1 MVVVMVVVGG
11 DDDDDGD
18 DDVYMYPADM
28 HPDERHAYREAVRAS
43 KAAEWNRQQQEHFI
57 KGKRKTGESSHPT
70 NPTTRQMR
78 KSQSV
83 RYSDASLPDAPIVY
97 KSSAARQKT
106 VKNLFKGGAI
116 KETMGRLISKF
127 FIYESVPPSKADSH
141 HFKNMIV
148 GAQQAGMGIE
158 PPSPYEIKH
167 KYLDMEYKDMEA
179 YVNIQRE
186 KWKTYGCTIM
196 SDGWTGPTK
205 LSIINFMVY
214 SKGSTIFLKSVDA
227 SNNIKDNKYIYGL
240 LKDVIK
246 EVGKQNVVQIVT
258 DNGSAFVKAGK
269 LLMKKYNLYWTPCAA
284 HCIDLMFEDIGK
296 RTSVA
301 DLITKAR
308 KITNFIYNHSWLL
321 AQMRKVCGG
330 DIVRPG
336 ATRFATNYIA
346 LDSLLKKKANLKKV
360 FISDE
365 WAQHNLSR
373 TLIGKEVESLM
384 FDHAYWERVG
394 KLVSIYEALY
404 TVLRIVDSEVVP
416 TMPFVYELIRV
427 MKENLIR
434 LNAKEWV
441 LEIIADRWDRTLKHP
456 LHAAAFFLNPR
467 FQYKRGVGTDPDLL
481 QAVHE
486 VFAKLDPT
494 SEGLSQFGNEIILFR
509 DAKRGFGDR
518 AAIASRSEM
527 VPAEWWFMYG
537 HHAPTLRRLAIKV
550 LSQTASSSACER
562 NWSTFALIHTKQR
575 NRLAYPMLQQ
585 LVFCYYNMKLK
596 IRDMEAEQD
605 KVAEKDYLDLLDIA
619 TEVGEEEDNQLFQWV
634 RPLHL
639 DDEDGNPDP
648 RIAAHVREAGVDVDR
663 VLSEE
668 VHTDSFSQ
676 DTRDSFQQGISQPA
690 VTSRPSFD
698 STSVEH
704 SSRPSATGT
713 SASGYDGSRG
723 EGTNDGSDPGNDE
736 GDVRQQ
742 QQSGQPLAFTCED
755 DFTHCTQDEDHG
767 SRRAGPG
774 VGAIGKPYRGRQ
786 RRMMPYNEDSLSAS
800 FESMSVET
808 QFSDSSN
815 EANIYAPYAMSYG
828 QPPQNLSS
836 STDEEYERYNYPS
849 STQMPYYL
857 PHQLQQQ
864 GFQTSTWENP
874 GFPIHGQVVGRTQE
888 IYAWHVRTYNQYY
901 RNSMSWYEYCLQQ
914 DGLPSSNN
922 NNMMEPHR
930 SSFWY

>member
-1 MVVVMVVVGG
+1 
-11 DDDDDGD
+11 
-18 DDVYMYPADM
+18 
-28 HPDERHAYREAVRAS
+28 
-43 KAAEWNRQQQEHFI
+43 
-57 KGKRKTGESSHPT
+57 
-70 NPTTRQMR
+70 MR

-83 RYSDASLPDAPIVY
+83 RYSDPSLPDAPSLY

-116 KETMGRLISKF
+116 KEIMGRLISKF

-158 PPSPYEIKH
+158 PSSPYEIKH

-179 YVNIQRE
+179 Y
-186 KWKTYGCTIM
+186 
-196 SDGWTGPTK
+196 
-205 LSIINFMVY
+205 
-214 SKGSTIFLKSVDA
+214 
-227 SNNIKDNKYIYGL
+227 
-240 LKDVIK
+240 DVIK

-284 HCIDLMFEDIGK
+284 HCIDLMFEDIDAEGVWW
-296 RTSVA
+296 RHSSSWSN
-301 DLITKAR
+301 
-308 KITNFIYNHSWLL
+308 KICNQLYSPRQSFE
-321 AQMRKVCGG
+321 
-330 DIVRPG
+330 
-336 ATRFATNYIA
+336 
-346 LDSLLKKKANLKKV
+346 KKANLKKV

-384 FDHAYWERVG
+384 FDHESWERVG

-404 TVLRIVDSEVVP
+404 IVLRIVDSEVVP

-441 LEIIADRWDRTLKHP
+441 LEIIADRWDRTLKHF

-467 FQYKRGVGTDPDLL
+467 FQYKRGVGTNPNLL

-494 SEGLSQFGNEIILFR
+494 SEGFSQFGNEIILFR

-527 VPAEWWFMYG
+527 VPVEWWFMYG
-537 HHAPTLRRLAIKV
+537 HHVPTLRRLAIKV
-550 LSQTASSSACER
+550 LSQTASSLVCER

-596 IRDMEAEQD
+596 IRDMEAEHD
-605 KVAEKDYLDLLDIA
+605 KVAEKDYLNLLDIA

-676 DTRDSFQQGISQPA
+676 DTRDSFRQGISQPA
-690 VTSRPSFD
+690 VTSQPSFD
-698 STSVEH
+698 SMSVEH
-704 SSRPSATGT
+704 SSRTSATGT

-736 GDVRQQ
+736 GDIRQQ
-742 QQSGQPLAFTCED
+742 QQSRQSLAFTCED

-864 GFQTSTWENP
+864 GFQTSTGKTLDFLSMDKLLVGLKKLMHGMFVHTINTIETPCP
-874 GFPIHGQVVGRTQE
+874 GMNIVF
-888 IYAWHVRTYNQYY
+888 NK
-901 RNSMSWYEYCLQQ
+901 M
-914 DGLPSSNN
+914 D
-922 NNMMEPHR
+922 
-930 SSFWY
+930 SFHLTITI

>member
-1 MVVVMVVVGG
+1 
-11 DDDDDGD
+11 
-18 DDVYMYPADM
+18 
-28 HPDERHAYREAVRAS
+28 
-43 KAAEWNRQQQEHFI
+43 
-57 KGKRKTGESSHPT
+57 
-70 NPTTRQMR
+70 MR

-83 RYSDASLPDAPIVY
+83 RYSDPSLPDAPSLY
-97 KSSAARQKT
+97 KSSAIRQKNM
-106 VKNLFKGGAI
+106 KNLFKGGAI
-116 KETMGRLISKF
+116 KETMGRLINKF
-127 FIYESVPPSKADSH
+127 FIYESVPPSKANSH

-148 GAQQAGMGIE
+148 GVQQVGMGIE

-205 LSIINFMVY
+205 LSIINFM
-214 SKGSTIFLKSVDA
+214 
-227 SNNIKDNKYIYGL
+227 
-240 LKDVIK
+240 DVIK

-269 LLMKKYNLYWTPCAA
+269 LLMKKYNLYWTPCATL
-284 HCIDLMFEDIGK
+284 HRLNV
-296 RTSVA
+296 R
-301 DLITKAR
+301 R
-308 KITNFIYNHSWLL
+308 HRWLL

-346 LDSLLKKKANLKKV
+346 LDK
-360 FISDE
+360 
-365 WAQHNLSR
+365 
-373 TLIGKEVESLM
+373 
-384 FDHAYWERVG
+384 
-394 KLVSIYEALY
+394 
-404 TVLRIVDSEVVP
+404 VVP

-527 VPAEWWFMYG
+527 VPE
-537 HHAPTLRRLAIKV
+537 H
-550 LSQTASSSACER
+550 
-562 NWSTFALIHTKQR
+562 
-575 NRLAYPMLQQ
+575 
-585 LVFCYYNMKLK
+585 
-596 IRDMEAEQD
+596 D

-648 RIAAHVREAGVDVDR
+648 RIAAHVREA
-663 VLSEE
+663 
-668 VHTDSFSQ
+668 
-676 DTRDSFQQGISQPA
+676 GISQPA

-874 GFPIHGQVVGRTQE
+874 GFPIHGQLLVGLKKFMHGILLVGTEGCQLPTIGRKKLAGYWDHVKAPSLDYMTIGGGLGWHLRPCVWMLWTE
-888 IYAWHVRTYNQYY
+888 ILGLQPYANSSTVLFHK
-901 RNSMSWYEYCLQQ
+901 RNSTCKGTKCSCKLVSFTRSHSLNSRWNLQCSAPLYPYFK
-914 DGLPSSNN
+914 DI
-922 NNMMEPHR
+922 
-930 SSFWY
+930 

>member
-1 MVVVMVVVGG
+1 MGRRHRHLIDEDDEENLGGDGGGGGG

-18 DDVYMYPADM
+18 DDVYI
-28 HPDERHAYREAVRAS
+28 S
-43 KAAEWNRQQQEHFI
+43 KIE
-57 KGKRKTGESSHPT
+57 
-70 NPTTRQMR
+70 
-78 KSQSV
+78 
-83 RYSDASLPDAPIVY
+83 
-97 KSSAARQKT
+97 T

-205 LSIINFMVY
+205 LSKINFMVY

-284 HCIDLMFEDIGK
+284 HCIDLMFEDIVGCLH
-296 RTSVA
+296 R
-301 DLITKAR
+301 
-308 KITNFIYNHSWLL
+308 
-321 AQMRKVCGG
+321 CGRCVVG
-330 DIVRPG
+330 DIVRPR

-690 VTSRPSFD
+690 VTSQPSFD

-723 EGTNDGSDPGNDE
+723 EGTNDDSDPGNDE

>member
-1 MVVVMVVVGG
+1 MGRRHRHVTDEDDEENLGG
-11 DDDDDGD
+11 
-18 DDVYMYPADM
+18 DDVYMYPVDM

-43 KAAEWNRQQQEHFI
+43 KAAEWNRQQEEHFI
-57 KGKRKTGESSHPT
+57 KGKIKT
-70 NPTTRQMR
+70 
-78 KSQSV
+78 
-83 RYSDASLPDAPIVY
+83 
-97 KSSAARQKT
+97 AARQKT
-106 VKNLFKGGAI
+106 MKNLFKGGAI
-116 KETMGRLISKF
+116 KETMGRLI
-127 FIYESVPPSKADSH
+127 
-141 HFKNMIV
+141 
-148 GAQQAGMGIE
+148 
-158 PPSPYEIKH
+158 
-167 KYLDMEYKDMEA
+167 
-179 YVNIQRE
+179 
-186 KWKTYGCTIM
+186 T
-196 SDGWTGPTK
+196 
-205 LSIINFMVY
+205 
-214 SKGSTIFLKSVDA
+214 
-227 SNNIKDNKYIYGL
+227 
-240 LKDVIK
+240 
-246 EVGKQNVVQIVT
+246 
-258 DNGSAFVKAGK
+258 
-269 LLMKKYNLYWTPCAA
+269 
-284 HCIDLMFEDIGK
+284 HCIDLMFEDIDK

-301 DLITKAR
+301 DVITKAR
-308 KITNFIYNHSWLL
+308 KITNFIYNHGWLL

-404 TVLRIVDSEVVP
+404 TVLCIVNSEVVP
-416 TMPFVYELIRV
+416 IMPFVYKLIRV

-441 LEIIADRWDRTLKHP
+441 LEIIVDRWDRTLKHP
-456 LHAAAFFLNPR
+456 LHATTFFLNLG
-467 FQYKRGVGTDPDLL
+467 FQYKCGVGTDPDLL
-481 QAVHE
+481 QVVHE

-494 SEGLSQFGNEIILFR
+494 LEGLSQFGNEIILFR

-537 HHAPTLRRLAIKV
+537 NHTPTLRRLAIKV

-562 NWSTFALIHTKQR
+562 NWSMFALIHTKQR

-585 LVFCYYNMKLK
+585 LVFCYYNMKPK
-596 IRDMEAEQD
+596 IRDMEAEHD
-605 KVAEKDYLDLLDIA
+605 KVAKKDYLNLLDIA

-639 DDEDGNPDP
+639 DDKDGNPNP

-663 VLSEE
+663 VLFEE

-676 DTRDSFQQGISQPA
+676 DTRDSFRQGISQPA

-723 EGTNDGSDPGNDE
+723 EGTND
-736 GDVRQQ
+736 
-742 QQSGQPLAFTCED
+742 D

-767 SRRAGPG
+767 SRRASPG

-786 RRMMPYNEDSLSAS
+786 RRMMPYNEDSLSAN

-815 EANIYAPYAMSYG
+815 EANIYAPYAMIYG

-864 GFQTSTWENP
+864 GFQTST
-874 GFPIHGQVVGRTQE
+874 
-888 IYAWHVRTYNQYY
+888 
-901 RNSMSWYEYCLQQ
+901 
-914 DGLPSSNN
+914 
-922 NNMMEPHR
+922 
-930 SSFWY
+930 